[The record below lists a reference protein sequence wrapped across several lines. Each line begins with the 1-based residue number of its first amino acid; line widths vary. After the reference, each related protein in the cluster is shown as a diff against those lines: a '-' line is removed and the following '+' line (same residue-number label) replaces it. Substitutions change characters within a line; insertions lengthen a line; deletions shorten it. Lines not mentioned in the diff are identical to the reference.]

1 MRDGKQ
7 KGATRKEKALES
19 AYIAV
24 QERLFLVPMAGVE
37 PAWRLSAAF

>member
-1 MRDGKQ
+1 MPDGKQ
-7 KGATRKEKALES
+7 KGAPEKKKALKS
-19 AYIAV
+19 ACIAA

>member
-1 MRDGKQ
+1 MSDGKQ
-7 KGATRKEKALES
+7 ESAARKEKALES
-19 AYIAV
+19 TYTAV